1 MEYRQLGDSGVR
13 VSAIG
18 LGGNTFGRYCDEAT
32 TREIVLR
39 ALDLGVNHVDT
50 ADLYSHGVSEEY
62 LGRALVDRR
71 DQVIL
76 ATKVGFPWG
85 EGPNDQG
92 LSYRRVIAA
101 CEESL
106 DRLGVDYV
114 DLYYLHRPDT
124 LTPLEETL
132 RAFDSLVRDGKVR
145 YVGISN
151 HSAWQI
157 ADALSIC
164 NARGYAAPLVT
175 QNAYNLLDRA
185 AETELLPFCRAHKV
199 GLIPYSPLA
208 QGFLTGKYLPGDQIQ
223 PGVRG
228 YNNPGF
234 SRQLTERNYELVGRL
249 SRFAEDRGHTVGELA
264 IAWLLSHS
272 EVCSVIAGAT
282 SPEQVEANA
291 RAGDWRLDEE
301 DLAELDEAQGEDR

>member
-18 LGGNTFGRYCDEAT
+18 LGGNTFGRYCDEAA
-32 TREIVLR
+32 TREIVLH
-39 ALDLGVNHVDT
+39 ALDLGVNHIDT
-50 ADLYSHGVSEEY
+50 ADLSSHGVSEEY
-62 LGRALVDRR
+62 VGRALVDRR
-71 DQVIL
+71 DQVVL

-85 EGPNDQG
+85 DGPNDQG
-92 LSYRRVIAA
+92 LSYRRVISG

-114 DLYYLHRPDT
+114 DLFYLHRPDP
-124 LTPLEETL
+124 LSPLEETL
-132 RAFDSLVRDGKVR
+132 RAFDRLVRDGKVR

-151 HSAWQI
+151 HPAWQV
-157 ADALSIC
+157 ADALWIC
-164 NARGYAAPLVT
+164 RTHGFVAPVVT
-175 QNAYNLLDRA
+175 QNAYNLLERS

-208 QGFLTGKYLPGDQIQ
+208 QGFLTGKYLPGEPIP
-223 PGVRG
+223 PGFRG
-228 YNNPGF
+228 YDNAGF
-234 SRQLTERNYELVGRL
+234 GRQLTERNYELVGRL

-264 IAWLLSHS
+264 IAWLLSHT

-282 SPEQVEANA
+282 SPDQVEANV

-301 DLAELDEAQGEDR
+301 DLAELDEALGVDQ